1 MNAPDVDQEQPVSTE
16 VVGLPGSGKSSL
28 VERLPALV
36 DGVDI
41 AVRPGRLWELRAYIG
56 SGLALAP
63 VVGRRWATRSGSWA
77 EAMRMLKLDAWLSML
92 HYRSVTRARALILD
106 QGPVYL
112 LHRLGAEGLDGNS
125 VAAAAAWH
133 DSMLERCARSLGAVI
148 ALDAPNE
155 VLIHR
160 IRDRSKVH
168 RLKHQPRESAWAAL
182 TDQRERLRRL
192 LDQLQ
197 ARGLPKVVWID
208 TSEASL
214 DRATL
219 RTLQALGIQPPMRAK
234 GGSDPSS

>member
-16 VVGLPGSGKSSL
+16 VVGLPGSGKTSL
-28 VERLPALV
+28 VERLPALA

-41 AVRPGRLWELRAYIG
+41 ARRPGRLWELRAYIG
-56 SGLALAP
+56 SGLVLAP
-63 VVGRRWATRSGSWA
+63 VVVRRLATSSGSWA
-77 EAMRMLKLDAWLSML
+77 EVMRMLKLDAWLSML
-92 HYRSVTRARALILD
+92 HYRSVTRARALVLD

-112 LHRLGAEGLDGNS
+112 LHRLGAEGLDASS
-125 VAAAAAWH
+125 VAAAAWH
-133 DSMLERCARSLGAVI
+133 DSMMERCARSLGAAI

-155 VLIHR
+155 VLIQR

-168 RLKHQPRESAWAAL
+168 RLRHQPRETAWAAL

-197 ARGLPKVVWID
+197 ARGLPKVLWID
-208 TSEASL
+208 TSGAPL

-219 RTLQALGIQPPMRAK
+219 RTLQALGIQPPLKAN
-234 GGSDPSS
+234 GGFDPSS